1 MAYILKRPMFR
12 KGGLSQETGILS
24 GLDRRGYAQGSYAPR
39 VGYQTGSMWNPLN
52 WFKRGVPVKQFGP
65 LSESY
70 YRTHT
75 MAPES
80 AYKTAEQ
87 RAATRLKSILKKG
100 WRMFP
105 EEGLISKATRAAP
118 ITTGATVTAG
128 LPLAYAYGA
137 KKLQESLPEQL
148 KGEGGIYDMTGG
160 WGAMGAGADIPPEVD
175 EILRGAEID
184 ITGEPLKPEEKK
196 KAEGE
201 NETLIDEQEKQSIES
216 DFESVY
222 KDILP
227 IFKRELAA
235 DPEST
240 AKEKYIA
247 LAQFG
252 SRLLGEPGGDLV
264 GAVGR
269 AAEKPLEEVGK
280 VLAKETKAKRSAK
293 EAALSI
299 AAQKYLKD
307 DAVKD
312 KVEGFA
318 KYLPNT
324 SKEDIA
330 KKLLMPAGTE
340 NIKLQILEDNKKIF
354 LDNVGDP
361 ANVKG
366 GNTYAGEQLYMSE
379 DPKKFKGI
387 SFKKLPIKDG
397 VIKSDK
403 IPEKGGYYI
412 NPETGEH
419 GFMSKDGTW
428 TSITEKDFPSKK

>member
-12 KGGLSQETGILS
+12 KGGLSQETGIMS

-39 VGYQTGSMWNPLN
+39 VRYQGGFPGVIGGHSVPYGGTAGTTAQNVA
-52 WFKRGVPVKQFGP
+52 KRTFM
-65 LSESY
+65 E
-70 YRTHT
+70 
-75 MAPES
+75 
-80 AYKTAEQ
+80 
-87 RAATRLKSILKKG
+87 RLKNLRNLRIPTDVGIERWVRGLPGRIGQRSLPG
-100 WRMFP
+100 W
-105 EEGLISKATRAAP
+105 GATRALSFGIPSALAAKAAF
-118 ITTGATVTAG
+118 TTPGEVEKEYGISKREKVLASILPG
-128 LPLAYAYGA
+128 GEYLPLAIRN
-137 KKLQESLPEQL
+137 LI
-148 KGEGGIYDMTGG
+148 GERTRDVTT
-160 WGAMGAGADIPPEVD
+160 AEAPPS
-175 EILRGAEID
+175 ILSP
-184 ITGEPLKPEEKK
+184 GEKPD
-196 KAEGE
+196 
-201 NETLIDEQEKQSIES
+201 ETLLDEKEKQSIES

-252 SRLLGEPGGDLV
+252 SRLLGEPGGDLA

-280 VLAKETKAKRSAK
+280 IMAKETKAKRSAK
-293 EAALSI
+293 EAALTI

-312 KVEGFA
+312 KVEGFK

-324 SKEDIA
+324 SEEEIA
-330 KKLLMPAGTE
+330 KQLLLPAGTE
-340 NIKLQILEDNKKIF
+340 NIKLRILEDNKKVF
-354 LDNVGDP
+354 LEHMGDP

-379 DPKKFKGI
+379 NQEKFKGI
-387 SFKKLPIKDG
+387 NFKELPIKDS
-397 VIKSDK
+397 VIKTDK
-403 IPEKGGYYI
+403 IPEKGDYYI

-428 TSITEKDFPSKK
+428 TSITEKDFPSFV